1 MAALPGSL
9 YFCANPSTHFNRNAI
24 HQKIRLAIAVW
35 VLLVFAGVT
44 CAVAQS
50 KAATATSFTVT
61 SGGSSVSSV
70 PAGTVVALSATVSSG
85 ATSVTLGV
93 ISFCESSAKS
103 CTGIHLLGTIQLN
116 SAGKAV
122 LKMRPGIGSHSY
134 KAVFAGTNS
143 YSGSSSSVLAL
154 TVTGTIPPV
163 ATTTS
168 ISQTGA
174 WGAYRLTST
183 VTETGN
189 TAPPTGSVSFQ
200 DSNHANAVLGTGTL
214 SAPTRDVA
222 WLTANTT
229 VSGVAGVSYVV
240 ADLNRDGIPDLFIK
254 DYFGTYD
261 VLLGNGD
268 GTFRVQGSPF
278 GPYSQTGSFVVGDFN
293 NDGIPDVAAVNAV
306 YYAANNTITI
316 FLGNGDGTF
325 TIAASSPAIGM
336 SPNAIATADVNGD
349 GNADLVLSQQVSS
362 NGEVVVL
369 LGNGSGGFTQTQA
382 SVSMYTMASLLIPA
396 DLNGD
401 GKVDLIAVGASPTE
415 TSVLIGNGD
424 GTFTVESNPGLPAAS
439 RAAVADVDDDGVL
452 DVIVGPNDFSVY
464 TGNGDGTFSLV
475 PAGPNANFKM
485 SGFAVGDL
493 NQDGIPDIVYAAPY
507 VTAVGVL
514 FGNGDGTFVQ
524 AAGTIAYPYDFSGTF
539 VVADFNGD
547 GWPDI
552 LTEDGNSRTVIDS
565 LTTPT
570 ETATASATVS
580 LPLAGTHLAAAA
592 YPGDSNYK
600 ASTSG
605 TIPLWGVPPATSTSL
620 GLTSAGS
627 VVTSVAPGTVITL
640 TATVAA
646 GANPLTAGQVEFCDA
661 ATVSCS
667 DIHLLGT
674 SALSSSGTAVFKFVP
689 GAGTHSYKAVFIEN
703 GYGLSSS
710 SNAVS
715 LTVGPAPRPVYTD
728 ATSISSQ
735 GYPGDYSLT
744 AAVVGYGGTAPVTGK
759 VSFLDTT
766 FANKNLGTVSLG
778 SSTPGTGWL
787 ISPTQ
792 ALGYAPLGEVQGDFN
807 RDGIGDL
814 ALLWS
819 SGQYGDG
826 PYSISIL
833 LGKGDGTFNTGP
845 TFSTGIANQINPY
858 MSSGDFNGDGK
869 SDLAI
874 LSWNTGGFTSY
885 VTTFLSNGDR
895 SFAAARTN
903 VAYNQGVVGGD
914 GIPGSMVAAD
924 FNGDGK
930 LDVAVVGDYIS
941 FGGVSILLGNG
952 DGTFKAGTS
961 FATSGDYGRVA
972 VSDLNGDGIPDL
984 VVTNYFEF
992 GGSPTIFLG
1001 KGDGTFTSKPASFT
1015 LDYFPTSVV
1024 VGDFNRDGVLD
1035 LAFSDLS
1042 GVEIALGNGDGTFKE
1057 TAASPI
1063 VPPSE
1068 LSSLVIG
1075 DFNHDGK
1082 LDIAGVDDYND
1093 RIVLLIGAG
1102 DGSFTVTP
1110 TTPVVSPN
1118 WLGPFAVVAADFN
1131 GDGVPDLAML
1141 DKYQT
1146 NASILLTEPTETAT
1160 GTVDHV
1166 APIGA
1171 GTHAVKASYAG
1182 DSNYPASV
1190 SSTINLDAGLAPVVI
1205 SPPSGTYSTVQTL
1218 TMSESVPG
1226 STIYYSAYGV
1236 LNTNGFVPYTGPIT
1250 LAQGGQVTI
1259 TAYASETGYVTS
1271 NYVTATYNLK
1281 FPVTPAP
1288 SISPT
1293 AGYYAGPQTV
1303 TIADSDSSAK
1313 IYYTTNGTIPTSTS
1327 NLYSGPISV
1336 NGSETVVAVALSYG
1350 GSLSVPVSAQ
1360 YVIGSSSTPL
1370 IYSIA
1375 GTGVAGY
1382 SGDGGPASLAQ
1393 ITGAAG
1399 MVKDA
1404 NSNLYFSDE
1413 TNHMVRKI
1421 AAGTGVISVVA
1432 GNGYYGSSGDGG
1444 AATSAALS
1452 YPATLALDGS
1462 SLYFVDLG
1470 SETIRKVDLTTG
1482 IITTVAGN
1490 GTCLISG
1497 DGGPATAAGICG
1509 VYGLAVDASHNLY
1522 LASANTIRQVK
1533 AGTGI
1538 ITAITGTTYG
1548 YSGDGGPVSS
1558 AGFATIDG
1566 LAFDAS
1572 GNLYLADAGN
1582 QLIRKITATGG
1593 VITAS
1598 SIVSTVAGTPPRQN
1612 SYPIG
1617 GYSGDGGPA
1626 ISALLNG
1633 PLSIA
1638 LDGSGNLFIAD
1649 RYNNVIREVA
1659 ASTQIIST
1667 VIGNGLACAS
1677 NGDGGAATSA
1687 SLCFPTEVM
1696 ADGSSNIYVA
1706 DSISRIREMVV
1717 ASTPPSTRA
1726 ATPTFSVQGGDYATA
1741 QTLTI
1746 TDATPGASIY
1756 VTVDGSAPSPS
1767 TSPGYSVP
1775 FVVTGNITVKAV
1787 AVAPGFLTSAPV
1799 SATYN
1804 IAGNAPIITTVA
1816 GSGTYGT
1823 STNGTPASDL
1833 KFRGAEGLA
1842 IDKSGNLYVSD
1853 TIGCAVWKI
1862 SASTG
1867 TGSIFAGTGNCN
1879 YNGDGVRATDAAL
1892 SYPEGLAFD
1901 ATGNLFIADQGN
1913 GLVRRIAASD
1923 GVITTVA
1930 GQYPPPFGNVGDGGP
1945 ATSAYLSGPASIA
1958 FDSNGN
1964 LYITDSGNARVRKV
1978 SATTGIISTFA
1989 GNGTSGVSGD
1999 GGPATSAALQYPTS
2013 VALDSAGNIYVA
2025 SLNGG
2030 RIRKIAVANGQIN
2043 TIAGLKDLR
2052 GDLGDGGPALGN
2064 EIAPRSLTL
2073 DANDNLYISND
2084 PSEIRKVD
2092 LNSGVITRVAGIGF
2106 PGYSGDG
2113 GVATAAQIVY
2123 PQQIAFDSVG
2133 NLYFLDGAGRI
2144 RKVILVTQT
2153 AATPTFTPGGGSYA
2167 SVQSVT
2173 ISSTTTGATI
2183 YYTTDGT
2190 TPTANSNVY
2199 ASPITVT
2206 ASETIKAIAVAAG
2219 YTQSAVASGTYS
2231 ITVPPPTFTI
2241 SGTAVSVTKGAT
2253 TGNTSTI
2260 TLQPSNGFSG
2270 SITLTAEITSSP
2282 SGAQYPP
2289 TLSFGT
2295 TSPAAITG
2303 SSAGTATLTI
2313 TTTAATSAANHAGP
2327 SLWLTGG
2334 GFTLACMLLWCI
2346 PARRQDWKA
2355 LVGSMALLL
2364 ALGALGACGGGSG
2377 APGGGGG
2384 GGGGTTGTTS
2394 GTYVITVTG
2403 TSGSVTQTGA
2413 INLTVR

>member
-1 MAALPGSL
+1 M
-9 YFCANPSTHFNRNAI
+9 
-24 HQKIRLAIAVW
+24 
-35 VLLVFAGVT
+35 
-44 CAVAQS
+44 
-50 KAATATSFTVT
+50 
-61 SGGSSVSSV
+61 
-70 PAGTVVALSATVSSG
+70 
-85 ATSVTLGV
+85 
-93 ISFCESSAKS
+93 
-103 CTGIHLLGTIQLN
+103 
-116 SAGKAV
+116 
-122 LKMRPGIGSHSY
+122 
-134 KAVFAGTNS
+134 
-143 YSGSSSSVLAL
+143 
-154 TVTGTIPPV
+154 
-163 ATTTS
+163 
-168 ISQTGA
+168 
-174 WGAYRLTST
+174 
-183 VTETGN
+183 
-189 TAPPTGSVSFQ
+189 
-200 DSNHANAVLGTGTL
+200 
-214 SAPTRDVA
+214 
-222 WLTANTT
+222 
-229 VSGVAGVSYVV
+229 
-240 ADLNRDGIPDLFIK
+240 
-254 DYFGTYD
+254 
-261 VLLGNGD
+261 
-268 GTFRVQGSPF
+268 
-278 GPYSQTGSFVVGDFN
+278 
-293 NDGIPDVAAVNAV
+293 
-306 YYAANNTITI
+306 
-316 FLGNGDGTF
+316 
-325 TIAASSPAIGM
+325 
-336 SPNAIATADVNGD
+336 
-349 GNADLVLSQQVSS
+349 
-362 NGEVVVL
+362 
-369 LGNGSGGFTQTQA
+369 
-382 SVSMYTMASLLIPA
+382 
-396 DLNGD
+396 
-401 GKVDLIAVGASPTE
+401 
-415 TSVLIGNGD
+415 
-424 GTFTVESNPGLPAAS
+424 
-439 RAAVADVDDDGVL
+439 
-452 DVIVGPNDFSVY
+452 
-464 TGNGDGTFSLV
+464 
-475 PAGPNANFKM
+475 
-485 SGFAVGDL
+485 
-493 NQDGIPDIVYAAPY
+493 
-507 VTAVGVL
+507 
-514 FGNGDGTFVQ
+514 
-524 AAGTIAYPYDFSGTF
+524 
-539 VVADFNGD
+539 
-547 GWPDI
+547 
-552 LTEDGNSRTVIDS
+552 
-565 LTTPT
+565 
-570 ETATASATVS
+570 
-580 LPLAGTHLAAAA
+580 
-592 YPGDSNYK
+592 
-600 ASTSG
+600 
-605 TIPLWGVPPATSTSL
+605 
-620 GLTSAGS
+620 
-627 VVTSVAPGTVITL
+627 TSVAPGTVVTL

-646 GANPLTAGQVEFCDA
+646 GANPLAAGQVEFCDA
-661 ATVSCS
+661 AAVSCS
-667 DIHLLGT
+667 DIHLVGM
-674 SALSSSGTAVFKFVP
+674 SALSSIGTAVFKFVP
-689 GAGTHSYKAVFIEN
+689 GAGTHSYKAVYIEN

-715 LTVGPAPRPVYTD
+715 LTVGPAPLPVYTD
-728 ATSISSQ
+728 TTSISNR

-744 AAVVGYGGTAPVTGK
+744 ATVVGYGGTAPVTGQI
-759 VSFLDTT
+759 SFLDTT
-766 FANKNLGTVSLG
+766 FANKNLGKVSLG

-792 ALGYAPLGEVQGDFN
+792 SLNYAPLGEVQGDFN
-807 RDGIGDL
+807 RDGIPDL

-819 SGQYGDG
+819 SNQYGG

-833 LGKGDGTFNTGP
+833 LGKGDGTFNSGP
-845 TFSTGIANQINPY
+845 TFSTGVANQTNPY
-858 MSSGDFNGDGK
+858 MISGDFNGDGK
-869 SDLAI
+869 PDLAI
-874 LSWNTGGFTSY
+874 LSWNTGGFASY
-885 VTTFLSNGDR
+885 VTTLLGNGDG
-895 SFAAARTN
+895 SFGAPQSN

-930 LDVAVVGDYIS
+930 LDVAVVGDYVS
-941 FGGVSILLGNG
+941 YGGVTILLGNG
-952 DGTFKAGTS
+952 DGTFKAGMN

-972 VSDLNGDGIPDL
+972 AGDFNGDGIPDL

-1001 KGDGTFTSKPASFT
+1001 KGDGTFTAKPASLT
-1015 LDYFPTSVV
+1015 LDYFPTSVA
-1024 VGDFNRDGVLD
+1024 VGDFNGDGILD
-1035 LAFSDLS
+1035 LAFSDLN

-1063 VPPSE
+1063 VVPSE
-1068 LSSLVIG
+1068 LYSLAIG

-1082 LDIAGVDDYND
+1082 VDIAGVDNYND
-1093 RIVLLIGAG
+1093 RIVLLTGAG

-1118 WLGPFAVVAADFN
+1118 WLGPFAVVAVDFN

-1146 NASILLTEPTETAT
+1146 SASILLTEPTETAT
-1160 GTVDHV
+1160 GTVDHI
-1166 APIGA
+1166 APIGP

-1182 DSNYPASV
+1182 DSNYAASV
-1190 SSTINLDAGLAPVVI
+1190 SSTIDLDAGLTPVVI

-1218 TMSESVPG
+1218 TLSESVPG
-1226 STIYYSAYGV
+1226 ATIYYSSYGV

-1250 LAQGGQVTI
+1250 LAQGGYLTI
-1259 TAYASETGYVTS
+1259 QANATETGYVSSS
-1271 NYVTATYNLK
+1271 NVTATYNLN

-1288 SISPT
+1288 SISPA

-1303 TIADSDSSAK
+1303 TITDSDSSAK
-1313 IYYTTNGTIPTSTS
+1313 IYYTTNGTIPTSS
-1327 NLYSGPISV
+1327 SSLYSGPISV

-1360 YVIGSSSTPL
+1360 YVIGSSSRPL

-1382 SGDGGPASLAQ
+1382 NGDGGPASLAQ

-1399 MVKDA
+1399 IVKDA
-1404 NSNLYFSDE
+1404 TGNLYFSDDA
-1413 TNHMVRKI
+1413 NHVVRKI

-1432 GNGYYGSSGDGG
+1432 GSGYYGSSGDGG

-1452 YPATLALDGS
+1452 YPGTLALDGS
-1462 SLYFVDLG
+1462 NLYIVDLG
-1470 SETIRKVDLTTG
+1470 SETIRKVDVTTG
-1482 IITTVAGN
+1482 IITTIAGN
-1490 GTCLISG
+1490 GTCLING
-1497 DGGPATAAGICG
+1497 DGGSATAAGICG

-1522 LASANTIRQVK
+1522 LASSNTIRQVK
-1533 AGTGI
+1533 AGAGTI
-1538 ITAITGTTYG
+1538 STLTGTTYG

-1558 AGFATIDG
+1558 AGFATING

-1582 QLIRKITATGG
+1582 HLIRKITATGG

-1598 SIVSTVAGTPPRQN
+1598 SIVSTVAGTPPHQN
-1612 SYPIG
+1612 SYPVG

-1626 ISALLNG
+1626 TSALLNG
-1633 PLSIA
+1633 PVSIA
-1638 LDGSGNLFIAD
+1638 FDGSGNLFIAD
-1649 RYNNVIREVA
+1649 RFNSVIREVA

-1667 VIGNGLACAS
+1667 VIGNGLACGS

-1687 SLCFPTEVM
+1687 SLCFPSQLM
-1696 ADGSSNIYVA
+1696 ADGSAAIYVA
-1706 DSISRIREMVV
+1706 DSISRIRKMVI

-1746 TDATPGASIY
+1746 TDATAGASIY
-1756 VTVDGSAPSPS
+1756 VTVDGSVPSPS

-1787 AVAPGFLTSAPV
+1787 AVAPGFLTSVPV

-1833 KFRGAEGLA
+1833 QFRGAEGLA

-1901 ATGNLFIADQGN
+1901 TAGNLFIADQGN
-1913 GLVRRIAASD
+1913 GLVRRVSASD

-1930 GQYPPPFGNVGDGGP
+1930 GQYPSPFGSLGDGGP

-1964 LYITDSGNARVRKV
+1964 LYIADSGNNRVRKV
-1978 SATTGIISTFA
+1978 SATTAIISTVA

-1999 GGPATSAALQYPTS
+1999 GGPAISAALQYPTS

-2030 RIRKIAVANGQIN
+2030 RIRRITAANGHIN

-2073 DANDNLYISND
+2073 DPNDNLYISND
-2084 PSEIRKVD
+2084 PAEIRKVD
-2092 LNSGVITRVAGIGF
+2092 SNSGVITRVAGIGF
-2106 PGYSGDG
+2106 LGYSGDG

-2144 RKVILVTQT
+2144 RKVMLVAQT
-2153 AATPTFTPGGGSYA
+2153 AATPTFTPAGGSYTSA
-2167 SVQSVT
+2167 QSVA
-2173 ISSTTTGATI
+2173 ISSTTAGANI

-2190 TPTANSNVY
+2190 NPTPSSPVY
-2199 ASPITVT
+2199 AGPITVT
-2206 ASETIKAIAVAAG
+2206 ASETVKAIAFATG
-2219 YTQSAVASGTYS
+2219 YTQSAVASATYA
-2231 ITVPPPTFTI
+2231 ITLPPPTFTI
-2241 SGTAVSVTKGAT
+2241 SGTAVSVTKGGT

-2260 TLQPSNGFSG
+2260 TVQPSNGFSG
-2270 SITLTAEITSSP
+2270 SITLTAKITSSP

-2295 TSPAAITG
+2295 TSPVAITG

-2313 TTTAATSAANHAGP
+2313 TTTAATTAANHAGAP
-2327 SLWLTGG
+2327 LWLTGG
-2334 GFTLACMLLWCI
+2334 GFMLACILLWCI
-2346 PARRQDWKA
+2346 PARRQNWKA
-2355 LVGSMALLL
+2355 LVESMTLLL

-2384 GGGGTTGTTS
+2384 GGGGTAGTTS

-2403 TSGSVTQTGA
+2403 TAGSVTQTST